1 MLDLLLLLL
10 ARLLLSHGR
19 DDTVAAAHVRR
30 VGGRSRSLLLLLL
43 VHANCTAQA
52 WMLPWM
58 LLLLLSRM
66 VTPNAQ
72 VLALTGYG
80 STVHGS
86 QGMMWLVLHLLALL
100 LLLHVIISGLL
111 RLRVLLLLA
120 QLSQVVL
127 LLLAVSLFHGRVPI
141 ADVMRWRTT
150 RLVLL
155 RMVARGHTRSHG
167 DTVRGLHGNAGLGL
181 AGDSWVHAAVGLRVV
196 RGHAALLG
204 VLLLLLLGLSLGSG
218 ILLLLLLGLGNGG
231 AVTALTR
238 RHHHVLLDAR
248 VLLLHLGRV
257 LLHRV
262 AGHVLAVTRR
272 GDTRGRGEVDG

>member
-1 MLDLLLLLL
+1 M
-10 ARLLLSHGR
+10 
-19 DDTVAAAHVRR
+19 VR
-30 VGGRSRSLLLLLL
+30 
-43 VHANCTAQA
+43 
-52 WMLPWM
+52 
-58 LLLLLSRM
+58 
-66 VTPNAQ
+66 
-72 VLALTGYG
+72 
-80 STVHGS
+80 
-86 QGMMWLVLHLLALL
+86 LVLHLLALL

-120 QLSQVVL
+120 KLSQVVL
-127 LLLAVSLFHGRVPI
+127 LLLAVGLFHGRVPV

-155 RMVARGHTRSHG
+155 RMVAGGHTRSHR

-218 ILLLLLLGLGNGG
+218 ILLLLLGLGNGG

-238 RHHHVLLDAR
+238 GHHHVLLDAR
-248 VLLLHLGRV
+248 VLLLHLGWV

-272 GDTRGRGEVDG
+272 GDTGEGRGEVQG

>member
-1 MLDLLLLLL
+1 
-10 ARLLLSHGR
+10 
-19 DDTVAAAHVRR
+19 
-30 VGGRSRSLLLLLL
+30 
-43 VHANCTAQA
+43 
-52 WMLPWM
+52 
-58 LLLLLSRM
+58 
-66 VTPNAQ
+66 
-72 VLALTGYG
+72 
-80 STVHGS
+80 
-86 QGMMWLVLHLLALL
+86 MMRLVLHLLALL

-120 QLSQVVL
+120 KLSQVVL
-127 LLLAVSLFHGRVPI
+127 LLLLAVGLFHGRVPI

-155 RMVARGHTRSHG
+155 RMVAGGHTRSHR

-196 RGHAALLG
+196 RGHATLLG

-218 ILLLLLLGLGNGG
+218 ILLLLLGLGNGG

-238 RHHHVLLDAR
+238 GHHHVLLDAR

-262 AGHVLAVTRR
+262 AGHVLAVTGR
-272 GDTRGRGEVDG
+272 GDDTWEGRSGWLDTVGDNIPGKGIEK

>member
-1 MLDLLLLLL
+1 
-10 ARLLLSHGR
+10 
-19 DDTVAAAHVRR
+19 
-30 VGGRSRSLLLLLL
+30 
-43 VHANCTAQA
+43 
-52 WMLPWM
+52 
-58 LLLLLSRM
+58 
-66 VTPNAQ
+66 
-72 VLALTGYG
+72 
-80 STVHGS
+80 
-86 QGMMWLVLHLLALL
+86 MMRLVLHLLALL

-127 LLLAVSLFHGRVPI
+127 LLLAVGLLHGRVPI

-155 RMVARGHTRSHG
+155 RMVAGGHTRSHG

-218 ILLLLLLGLGNGG
+218 ILLLLLLLGLGNGG

-238 RHHHVLLDAR
+238 GHHHVLLDAR